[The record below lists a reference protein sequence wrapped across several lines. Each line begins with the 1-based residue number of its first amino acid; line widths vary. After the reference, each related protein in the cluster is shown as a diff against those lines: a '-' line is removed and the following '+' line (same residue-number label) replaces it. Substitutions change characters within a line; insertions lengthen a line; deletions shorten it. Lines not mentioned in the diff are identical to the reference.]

1 MDPKEILKFCIQNGL
16 LVDQEILKIISENSD
31 IESAKLIIKNIKNKT
46 SEKVITR
53 QLFEK
58 EQGQVSK
65 VFSDIPLEN
74 QEKLQKLKIKLGI
87 SIEVSKEVEKVVGDV
102 KQKEEEVEIKK
113 TPYENKTGVKIL
125 SRTPSPGKKHEIG
138 DFVQMYRSRFIKM
151 RDMIKNRRELRNL
164 TSINKITGSSQSVS
178 IIGLISDK
186 RKTKNGNLLFDVE
199 DLTGKIRVL
208 VNQNKKELYEQARD
222 IPLDGI
228 IGFRCGGNREILFA
242 NDLYYP
248 DAGLSIKKHSKIEEY
263 ALFLSDIQCGS
274 KIFLE
279 KNFLEFIKYLN
290 GEIPNTPEVEKI
302 KYIFLVGDVVEGVG
316 IFPRQ
321 ERELAIKDLEGQ
333 YSRLAELLD
342 KIRKD
347 ITIIISPGNHDGVRL
362 MEPQPILDEKYAW
375 PLYNLKNVV
384 MTPNP
389 AIVNMGAKK
398 GFEGF
403 DVLVYHGFSYPYY
416 ADNVPSLIDED
427 NVMNKPNLIMKY
439 LLKNR
444 HLAPTHKSTQY
455 FPSENDDMIIENT
468 PDIFVSGHTHKMDIA
483 YYKNILLISAAT
495 WEKQNKFQERMANT
509 PDFSKVP
516 MFNLKTREIKILDFN
531 IENIEQEE
539 KIFEQQDKKIQE
551 KLG

>member
-1 MDPKEILKFCIQNGL
+1 MDPKEISKFCIQNGI

-31 IESAKLIIKNIKNKT
+31 IEFAKLIIRNIKNKT

-58 EQGQVSK
+58 EQGQISK
-65 VFSDIPLEN
+65 VFSDIPQEN
-74 QEKLQKLKIKLGI
+74 QEKLQRLKIKLGI
-87 SIEVSKEVEKVVGDV
+87 SIEVSKEVENVVDTKDLV
-102 KQKEEEVEIKK
+102 AKK
-113 TPYENKTGVKIL
+113 IEYENKTGVKIL
-125 SRTPSPGKKHEIG
+125 SNPPSIGKKHEVA
-138 DFVQMYRSRFIKM
+138 DFVQMYRSRFVKM

-178 IIGLISDK
+178 IIGIVSDK

-208 VNQNKKELYEQARD
+208 VNQNKKELYMQARD
-222 IPLDGI
+222 IPLDGV

-248 DAGLSIKKHSKIEEY
+248 GAGIDLKKHSKVEEY

-302 KYIFLVGDVVEGVG
+302 KYIFMVGDVVEGVG

-384 MTPNP
+384 MTSNP
-389 AIVNMGAKK
+389 AIVNMGAKN

-403 DVLVYHGFSYPYY
+403 EVLVYHGFSYPYY
-416 ADNVPSLIDED
+416 ADSVPSLIDEG
-427 NVMNKPNLIMKY
+427 NVMNKPNLIMEY

-444 HLAPTHKSTQY
+444 HLAPSHKSTQY
-455 FPSENDDMIIENT
+455 FPSENDDMIIENS
-468 PDIFVSGHTHKMDIA
+468 PDIFVSGHTHKMDIS

-495 WEKQNKFQERMANT
+495 WEKQNKFQQRMANT

-531 IENIEQEE
+531 IENLGQEE
-539 KIFEQQDKKIQE
+539 KIFEEQEKKIQE
-551 KLG
+551 KLV